1 MWLGIG
7 EKNGGREGKVNIGV
21 LKWRERVRFVTY
33 VECKGPHLTDG
44 THGVRS
50 NFLDFVFSHILKS
63 QDIRSSA
70 FFHLFFLIFKKT
82 CVDQKQ
88 R

>member
-1 MWLGIG
+1 LPVWLGIG

-50 NFLDFVFSHILKS
+50 NFLDFVFSRRSLDLSHI
-63 QDIRSSA
+63 
-70 FFHLFFLIFKKT
+70 
-82 CVDQKQ
+82 
-88 R
+88 